1 MSRGNVTCCWRTLL
15 LNFTV
20 KDCQERDCGEG
31 KTRGDVGKQIHGRT
45 FHTRQHNTNNT
56 RSHTRSTDIGGSA
69 RRDDTPKRKSSLKQ
83 GVGHKKARFRSA
95 LAETWHENV
104 KLGALTVVG
113 DSKFGGIHMRSV
125 RLRRDSV
132 LGATR
137 GESGADST
145 ISSSV
150 LSAPKRIP
158 ISLSGII

>member
-1 MSRGNVTCCWRTLL
+1 MSRGNVTCWRTLL

-104 KLGALTVVG
+104 KLGALTV
-113 DSKFGGIHMRSV
+113 GIPSLGAFTCAQFVSAETQSWVPHEGRAEQTVPSV
-125 RLRRDSV
+125 RV
-132 LGATR
+132 Y
-137 GESGADST
+137 
-145 ISSSV
+145 
-150 LSAPKRIP
+150 
-158 ISLSGII
+158 